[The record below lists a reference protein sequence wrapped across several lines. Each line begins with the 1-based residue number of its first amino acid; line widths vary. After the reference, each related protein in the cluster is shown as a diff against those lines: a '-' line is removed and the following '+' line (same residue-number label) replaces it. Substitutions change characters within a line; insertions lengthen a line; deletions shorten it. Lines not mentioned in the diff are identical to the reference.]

1 MSCAVGH
8 AVLQEILECDLTDNA
23 ADRGEEL
30 KELLEARKAQCEY
43 IGEVRS
49 KGLLLALELV
59 VDPETKTPFKRELN
73 AACLF
78 QNLAIKNGLMI
89 YSRRTNYGDFGDW
102 LMITPP
108 LTIPT
113 EQLSG
118 LAHGLAKTL
127 ADFKRSVQDT

>member
-1 MSCAVGH
+1 MGFSHFVNPLSCAVGH

-59 VDPETKTPFKRELN
+59 VGPETKTPFKRELD
-73 AACLF
+73 AAVYFKIWQL
-78 QNLAIKNGLMI
+78 
-89 YSRRTNYGDFGDW
+89 RTA
-102 LMITPP
+102 L
-108 LTIPT
+108 
-113 EQLSG
+113 
-118 LAHGLAKTL
+118 
-127 ADFKRSVQDT
+127 